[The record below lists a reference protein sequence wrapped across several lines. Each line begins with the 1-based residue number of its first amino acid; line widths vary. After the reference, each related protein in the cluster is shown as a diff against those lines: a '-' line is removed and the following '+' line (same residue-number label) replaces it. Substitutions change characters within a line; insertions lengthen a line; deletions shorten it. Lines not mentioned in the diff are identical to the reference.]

1 MHGIVDLAMLFQSS
15 KANILD
21 AIIGT
26 FTEYP
31 YLSHILVGVFPP
43 FWLPNL
49 IFGGTFWLPNL
60 IFGGI
65 PKDTKKPTNSQ
76 YFVYELVG

>member
-1 MHGIVDLAMLFQSS
+1 MRCVNLQ
-15 KANILD
+15 
-21 AIIGT
+21 GT
-26 FTEYP
+26 
-31 YLSHILVGVFPP
+31 
-43 FWLPNL
+43 
-49 IFGGTFWLPNL
+49 L

>member
-1 MHGIVDLAMLFQSS
+1 MLTATYRFNKRIATATIRFIVTVAIVVYKGSIPVVYRMLT
-15 KANILD
+15 LR
-21 AIIGT
+21 
-26 FTEYP
+26 
-31 YLSHILVGVFPP
+31 HILVGVFPP

-49 IFGGTFWLPNL
+49 IC
-60 IFGGI
+60 GGI

>member
-49 IFGGTFWLPNL
+49 IFGG
-60 IFGGI
+60 I

-76 YFVYELVG
+76 CFVYELVG